1 MMALFKVT
9 HTGSATTTT
18 EYFQSFVDKLLSSC
32 GETAAPL
39 TKLPPMNVL
48 ALRPPIAEIPPVADS
63 RLVCT
68 KIFEDLSGAEPHWRA
83 LEGGLGTPYQRYD
96 FLSVWQRHAGSAA
109 GVTPCIVVGFNAA
122 GCPLFVW
129 PFGRRRLG
137 PWRVIEFLGGK
148 HANFNMALWRCG
160 IASHIKAADLS
171 AVLASLAGYADLV
184 WLCNQPLTWDSTTNP
199 FALLAHQGAAN
210 FGFSGA
216 LNEDFE
222 VLLRARTNSATRKK
236 MRKKE
241 RTLAELG
248 TVVFEQA
255 ECPQRIRHV
264 LDTFFKQ
271 KSARMRTNGITSAFA
286 EPSVRRFI
294 EAAATECPLGGAPP
308 IELYTLSVDGMVVA
322 IMGGLVGGGRFCAM
336 FNSIAIGHYALQSP
350 GEQLVLRLVRRC
362 CERGLAT
369 FDLGIGEARYKSLFC
384 VDAEPLFDS
393 FLPLTAKGRLLGFAL
408 RVGAAAK
415 RAVKQRRLLWA
426 LVGRLRRWHVRLSEK
441 T

>member
-1 MMALFKVT
+1 MMALFKIT
-9 HTGSATTTT
+9 HAGSASTTT

-32 GETAAPL
+32 NETAAPL
-39 TKLPPMNVL
+39 TKPPPMNVL
-48 ALRPPIAEIPPVADS
+48 ALRPHIAEFPPVADS
-63 RLVCT
+63 RLVRT
-68 KIFEDLSGAEPHWRA
+68 EIFEDLASAEPLWRA
-83 LEGGLGTPYQRYD
+83 LEGGLSTPYQRYD

-122 GCPLFVW
+122 GYPLFVW

-137 PWRVIEFLGGK
+137 PWQVIEFLGGK

-160 IASHIKAADLS
+160 IAGHINAADIS

-184 WLCNQPLTWDSTTNP
+184 WLCNQPLTWDGTTNP
-199 FALLAHQGAAN
+199 FALLAHQRAAN
-210 FGFSGA
+210 FGLSGA

-241 RTLAELG
+241 RALAELG
-248 TVVFEQA
+248 IVVFEQA

-271 KSARMRTNGITSAFA
+271 KSARMRTVGITNAFA
-286 EPSVRRFI
+286 EPNVRRFI
-294 EAAATECPLGGAPP
+294 EAAATEYPLGGPP
-308 IELYTLSVDGMVVA
+308 AIELYTLSVGSMVVA
-322 IMGGLVGGGRFCAM
+322 IMGGIVGGGRFCAM
-336 FNSIAIGHYALQSP
+336 FNSIASGHYALQSP

-384 VDAEPLFDS
+384 GDAEPLFDS
-393 FLPLTAKGRLLGFAL
+393 FLPLTAKGQLLGFAL
-408 RVGAAAK
+408 RLGAAAK
-415 RAVKQRRLLWA
+415 RTVKQRRTLWA
-426 LVGRLRRWHVRLSEK
+426 LVGRLRRWRTRFSEK